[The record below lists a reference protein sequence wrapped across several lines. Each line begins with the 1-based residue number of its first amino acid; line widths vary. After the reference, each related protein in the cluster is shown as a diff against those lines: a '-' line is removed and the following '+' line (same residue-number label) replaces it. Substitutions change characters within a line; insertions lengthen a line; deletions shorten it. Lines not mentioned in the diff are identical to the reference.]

1 MQANSPPPEKS
12 SEGGSTSR
20 LEQLLAEDTHFSPQD
35 ASGCSLMQTAVCGAS
50 TVICG
55 GQSTCSRTVV
65 IVVLE

>member
-1 MQANSPPPEKS
+1 MQANDPPPEKS
-12 SEGGSTSR
+12 SEGTTSR
-20 LEQLLAEDTHFSPQD
+20 LEKLLAEDTHFTPQD